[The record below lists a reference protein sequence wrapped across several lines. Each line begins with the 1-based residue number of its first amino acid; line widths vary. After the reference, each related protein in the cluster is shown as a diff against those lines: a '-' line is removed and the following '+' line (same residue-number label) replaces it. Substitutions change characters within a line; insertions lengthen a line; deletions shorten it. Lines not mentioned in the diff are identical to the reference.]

1 METVH
6 WVKEKTVFIKGE
18 HGTWVKDEQQFI
30 SVGTQI
36 IVSNASESIK
46 VF

>member
-1 METVH
+1 M
-6 WVKEKTVFIKGE
+6 FIKGE
-18 HGTWVKDEQQFI
+18 HSTWVKNEQQFI

-36 IVSNASESIK
+36 IVSNAGESIK